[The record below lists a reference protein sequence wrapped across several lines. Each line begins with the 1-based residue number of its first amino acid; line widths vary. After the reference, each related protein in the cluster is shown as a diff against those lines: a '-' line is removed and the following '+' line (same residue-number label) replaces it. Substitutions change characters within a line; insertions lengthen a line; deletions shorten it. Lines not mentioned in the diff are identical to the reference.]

1 MNDGAAESEQE
12 SEPLKAVVTKRLM
25 KEGRW
30 NAEVI
35 SERNRLMSH
44 ARGILGLA
52 KEEAQDWCYSRL
64 DEKYPPAPR
73 PQRTRKLRGSV
84 DETGTTAADEAGT
97 EPAQANPGSAQKTPG
112 IMGQID
118 RQEDEPPSRDIEG
131 EQESRKTERESRRVE
146 QRSSAVEGEG
156 AKVDDEMGQEEG
168 AGGAD
173 RKLPAGRAPASRPPK
188 SQNPTDTQAD
198 SVVVGLNK
206 IPRHWPTLPPNA
218 SLAAEIQWVQAV
230 RIDVVEELPT
240 GGTIVRLDRAERP
253 APSRAALGWLE
264 TSIRAYAKY
273 CDIAARAAANYEDE
287 QEIARRERMSIERC
301 RRLLLEMQEERDRKR
316 R

>member
-1 MNDGAAESEQE
+1 MEDGAAESG
-12 SEPLKAVVTKRLM
+12 SEPLKAIVTKRLM
-25 KEGRW
+25 REGRW

-64 DEKYPPAPR
+64 GEKYPPAPR
-73 PQRTRKLRGSV
+73 QKRSRKLRSSV
-84 DETGTTAADEAGT
+84 DETGQETVT
-97 EPAQANPGSAQKTPG
+97 EPAQDRTAFAQKTPG
-112 IMGQID
+112 IMGEID
-118 RQEDEPPSRDIEG
+118 RQEKNPPRERIEG
-131 EQESRKTERESRRVE
+131 EQDPGKTEQQS
-146 QRSSAVEGEG
+146 G
-156 AKVDDEMGQEEG
+156 KVDEMDKETDEEKGQEMGAG
-168 AGGAD
+168 A
-173 RKLPAGRAPASRPPK
+173 AGRNLRSGRSPANRPPK
-188 SQNPTDTQAD
+188 SQNPTDAQVD

-218 SLAAEIQWVQAV
+218 SLASEIQWVQAV

-273 CDIAARAAANYEDE
+273 CDIAARAAASYEDE

-301 RRLLLEMQEERDRKR
+301 RRLLGEMVEERDRKR